1 LRCAGH
7 GARTGGTTMY
17 RDRIRATLARQ
28 GKPEIDPRWVEAW
41 MRLEY
46 GTLDHLGGRT
56 WTREVKVAAQCVEAA
71 TAEQNEALARSVVGR
86 S

>member
-1 LRCAGH
+1 
-7 GARTGGTTMY
+7 MY
-17 RDRIRATLARQ
+17 RERIRETLARA
-28 GKPEIDPRWVEAW
+28 GKTGIDLRWVEAW

-56 WTREVKVAAQCVEAA
+56 WTREVKIAAQCVEAS
-71 TAEQNEALARSVVGR
+71 TAEQNESLARSEVGL

>member
-1 LRCAGH
+1 
-7 GARTGGTTMY
+7 MY
-17 RDRIRATLARQ
+17 RERIRETLARL
-28 GKPEIDPRWVEAW
+28 GKTGIDPRWVEAW

-56 WTREVKVAAQCVEAA
+56 WNREVKVAAQCVEHS
-71 TAEQNEALARSVVGR
+71 TPEVNESLARSEVGL

>member
-1 LRCAGH
+1 
-7 GARTGGTTMY
+7 MY

-28 GKPEIDPRWVEAW
+28 GKAEIDPRWVEAW

-71 TAEQNEALARSVVGR
+71 TAEQNEELARSVIGR